1 MSLYEKTVYPRLTE
15 PLTADELAIHF
26 TPSEEEIEFTIK
38 TARLPGSRLSLM
50 VLLKLFQKL
59 HRFPNADEIP
69 AGVVEHL
76 RIQLRFGA
84 AVLFEYDDPFQRARQ
99 RNAIR
104 EYTGLQAWSKEARH
118 VAAVAGYQA
127 ALVMGRAADITNA
140 IIGALTNA
148 RFELPAFSTL
158 ERTTRHARALAHR
171 KLCSQV
177 FAQLTAE
184 ERQALDRLLV
194 IPVDQRRTAVQT
206 IKRLPQRPSRKHLK
220 ESVDHLEWLESLGNV
235 GTELKDIAPSL
246 IRDFAKQARTTDAG
260 ELKDFTPAKRYTL
273 LLCLIHRTRARTRDA
288 VAGTL
293 VKRVSTIHKRAKN
306 ELMERQLEQRERVD
320 RLLGRLGEVIHIV
333 ANEKSDTKIGQQVR
347 TTLTQGEPIE
357 TLQEEYST
365 AKKLVERE

>member
-38 TARLPGSRLSLM
+38 TSRLPGSRLSLM

-59 HRFPNADEIP
+59 YRFPNADEIP
-69 AGVVEHL
+69 ASVVEHL

-104 EYTGLQAWSKEARH
+104 EYTGLEAWSKEARH

-127 ALVMGRAADITNA
+127 ALVMGRAADVTNA
-140 IIGALTNA
+140 IIGALTNE

-220 ESVDHLEWLESLGNV
+220 
-235 GTELKDIAPSL
+235 
-246 IRDFAKQARTTDAG
+246 
-260 ELKDFTPAKRYTL
+260 
-273 LLCLIHRTRARTRDA
+273 
-288 VAGTL
+288 
-293 VKRVSTIHKRAKN
+293 
-306 ELMERQLEQRERVD
+306 
-320 RLLGRLGEVIHIV
+320 
-333 ANEKSDTKIGQQVR
+333 
-347 TTLTQGEPIE
+347 
-357 TLQEEYST
+357 
-365 AKKLVERE
+365 